1 MSSKGVILAGGTASR
16 MYPLT
21 IANNKHLLPVY
32 SKPMIYYSLST
43 LLLSGEREIVIVT
56 SEQFKES
63 FYSAGDG
70 KQFGIKIDYAIQ
82 EEADGLA
89 SAINAAGKFIKN
101 KRIKVILG
109 DNIFFGKGFE
119 DILKNYLTKKETV
132 LFTQKVNNPEKIRNI
147 KKEI

>member
-63 FYSAGDG
+63 FYSLLGDG

-109 DNIFFGKGFE
+109 DNIFGKGFE
-119 DILKNYLTKKETV
+119 DILKKLFNKKRNSFIYTKS
-132 LFTQKVNNPEKIRNI
+132 
-147 KKEI
+147 

>member
-63 FYSAGDG
+63 FYSLLGDG

-109 DNIFFGKGFE
+109 DNIFGKGFE
-119 DILKNYLTKKETV
+119 DILKIIQQKKKQFYLHKS
-132 LFTQKVNNPEKIRNI
+132 
-147 KKEI
+147 